1 MNKKRKRGR
10 RRRRGEKKERGGG
23 VEKRNG
29 EGKEKKE
36 VNCSPTTIGFPPS
49 CNQETCWT
57 RGWEERKRG
66 RRGEKKERGGKKER
80 GVEERELTNNYWI
93 SSQLQPR
100 DLLDQGTSTHSTF
113 EQII

>member
-10 RRRRGEKKERGGG
+10 RRRRGEKKERGEG
-23 VEKRNG
+23 VEKRKG

-49 CNQETCWT
+49 CNQE
-57 RGWEERKRG
+57 RGWEERKR
-66 RRGEKKERGGKKER
+66 RRGEKKERRGKKER

-100 DLLDQGTSTHSTF
+100 DLLDQGTSTHSTY